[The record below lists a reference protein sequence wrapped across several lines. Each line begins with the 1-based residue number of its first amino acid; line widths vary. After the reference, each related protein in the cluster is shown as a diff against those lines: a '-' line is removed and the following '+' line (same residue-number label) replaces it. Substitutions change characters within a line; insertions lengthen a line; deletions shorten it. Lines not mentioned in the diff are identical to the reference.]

1 MLSDVDIIKGDVA
14 VEPIAPT
21 GELFGKVLDLSENGL
36 FLVDSE
42 RKIIL
47 WNEWMVQTS
56 SLERVDVIGKTF
68 SQVFPSLVGKRIES
82 VINTALDMRTASLLS
97 RSLNKTI
104 FPLYDAN
111 TGDKQALIE
120 QSVIVKPIQS
130 DGCDYCLV
138 QITDVTSMVQR
149 ESVLRVLAKEA
160 EEGQKAAEGIS
171 QLKSE
176 FTSTV
181 SHELRTPLTSIRG
194 SLGLIASGVM
204 GELQPEVSRLI
215 GIACNNTE
223 RLLFLINDIL
233 DMEKIESGKMD
244 FVMGPVDLMAVIKQ
258 SLEANQ
264 PYGEQYQIHYLL
276 MNSLEN
282 IIVNADTDRLMQV
295 LNNLLSNAAKFSPE
309 NSNVEIDV
317 IENGRSVRIEVKDF
331 GVGIPLKFQN
341 RIFDKFSQADGSD
354 TRKVGGTGL
363 GLSISQAIMA
373 MMGGTIGFVTEE
385 GKGSTFYIDI
395 CLYEKESS

>member
-14 VEPIAPT
+14 VESIAPT
-21 GELFGKVLDLSENGL
+21 SELFGKVLDLSENGL

-160 EEGQKAAEGIS
+160 EEGQKAAEGVS

-204 GELQPEVSRLI
+204 GELQPEVGRLI

-276 MNSLEN
+276 VNSLEN

-331 GVGIPLKFQN
+331 GAGIPLQFQN

-363 GLSISQAIMA
+363 GLSISQAIME